1 MCRTLTNKQN
11 FFYDEENNDNNGIK
25 LIKEF
30 IKNMYYAYGKEFK
43 KKMIKLIQ

>member
-1 MCRTLTNKQN
+1 METRVQFPYGEN

-30 IKNMYYAYGKEFK
+30 INNMYYTYGK
-43 KKMIKLIQ
+43 KLNQKDN